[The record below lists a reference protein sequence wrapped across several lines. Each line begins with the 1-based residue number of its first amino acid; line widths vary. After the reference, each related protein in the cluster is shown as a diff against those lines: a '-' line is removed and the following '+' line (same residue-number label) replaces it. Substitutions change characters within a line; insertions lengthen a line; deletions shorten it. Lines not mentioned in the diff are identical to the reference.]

1 MKNVQI
7 SLSKLTSLQQA
18 MQRCCMGKEAEVTD
32 KEEVMAKV
40 MEAFIIWERAEHE
53 VYGSTDD
60 ALAMMSRVIEKMR
73 NGEIVVNVKITKKQW
88 DKIIK

>member
-18 MQRCCMGKEAEVTD
+18 MQRCCMGSKAESAKKED
-32 KEEVMAKV
+32 VMAKV
-40 MEAFIIWERAEHE
+40 MKAFILWEKAEHE

-60 ALAMMSRVIEKMR
+60 ALEMMSRVIEKMR
-73 NGEIVVNVKITKKQW
+73 NGEIAVNVTFTKKQL
-88 DKIIK
+88 DKLL